1 MEVISLCP
9 LPVAPLVWQLQPSR
23 WVLTV
28 VTKATFR
35 LEPGVVSLAPSP
47 EPILDEDSH
56 WDDDPAR
63 SVVAPADLV
72 PFKLRADVVLVGSAH
87 ARNGQ
92 PVRSLVAR
100 MSVGRIDKSIEVV
113 CPRIR
118 TQSGE
123 VREGKRWTRMSLSY
137 ERAAGGPDTDNPVG
151 VSPAGP
157 RDPYGQLP
165 LPSLQPPGFSL
176 QGDRLPPPV
185 GFGPVAASWPAR
197 RSKLGRGAP
206 EGREWARTP
215 FGEGFDPAYFQVAPA
230 DQQLDAIRVDE
241 RFTLENMHPRHPLLV
256 TSLPGT
262 RPRARIELSGAA
274 PREIALSPDTLWI
287 DTDRAICTVTYRAKV
302 DVEHPDQQGRVL
314 VAITKG
320 DQAVPWAKLAPPAA
334 PLSSPPPPPAAPVSA
349 SAILVP
355 SAPPSA
361 ARVPPAPLSGGRPAA
376 SSGGKASGPAGG
388 KVAVSSGGKVAV
400 SPGERPGAPKGEAPL
415 VRWGQMADTAD
426 EEPPDSEVD
435 VEITLTESPAE
446 LLDRTGPLRAITR
459 PVSAISG
466 DPAALPFQPAPPG
479 WQSPAASPSR
489 PGLAAP
495 PGPVADWTATP
506 AFGAPA
512 GPPVTLSAAGSAPPV
527 FGLPPEPPPVAPP
540 PLLTSPAWAPL
551 SASASA
557 APLPPAPVPPPL
569 LAAPPSDG
577 AFGLLEASN
586 AAARVLESGARSES
600 RPPPEPAPRAEAEHR
615 QSVPAPEGVA
625 VELVWLDIA
634 AGPLLAQ
641 HPVFARQR
649 AFVDKAPADK
659 APADKAPADKAPA
672 DKAAGGAPDAAALEL
687 ITRAHAYEVLSRC
700 APSALGALESAIEA
714 AEEESPPSPA
724 LVLVTGTLELCLDE
738 VKMLEAVV
746 AAASPL
752 ASSDKKLKETLDVAT
767 EALKSPMLG
776 MPDFAQGLS
785 ARIRDA
791 WTKANRLLP
800 PDHLAACT
808 ERLLL
813 EQRSYQRRE
822 LLDDTW
828 IRALLSGAA
837 GEAPVPTYLPAR
849 IAKRLPLYRRFPA
862 RVLGEVVWQQDQY
875 ETCPVALR
883 VLALGRLPPRTRL
896 RGARERSPELTRK
909 Q

>member
-1 MEVISLCP
+1 
-9 LPVAPLVWQLQPSR
+9 
-23 WVLTV
+23 
-28 VTKATFR
+28 
-35 LEPGVVSLAPSP
+35 
-47 EPILDEDSH
+47 
-56 WDDDPAR
+56 
-63 SVVAPADLV
+63 
-72 PFKLRADVVLVGSAH
+72 
-87 ARNGQ
+87 
-92 PVRSLVAR
+92 
-100 MSVGRIDKSIEVV
+100 
-113 CPRIR
+113 
-118 TQSGE
+118 
-123 VREGKRWTRMSLSY
+123 
-137 ERAAGGPDTDNPVG
+137 
-151 VSPAGP
+151 
-157 RDPYGQLP
+157 
-165 LPSLQPPGFSL
+165 
-176 QGDRLPPPV
+176 
-185 GFGPVAASWPAR
+185 
-197 RSKLGRGAP
+197 
-206 EGREWARTP
+206 
-215 FGEGFDPAYFQVAPA
+215 
-230 DQQLDAIRVDE
+230 VDE
-241 RFTLENMHPRHPLLV
+241 RFTLENLHPRHPLLV

-274 PREIALSPDTLWI
+274 PREIALIPDTLWI
-287 DTDRAICTVTYRAKV
+287 DTDRSICTVTYRAKV
-302 DVEHPDQQGRVL
+302 DVEHPEQQGRVL
-314 VAITKG
+314 VATAKG
-320 DQAVPWAKLAPPAA
+320 DQTIPWAKLAPPA
-334 PLSSPPPPPAAPVSA
+334 PSMSSPPPPSMSSPPPPPAAPMLA

-355 SAPPSA
+355 AAPPSA
-361 ARVPPAPLSGGRPAA
+361 ARVPPAPLSGARPAA
-376 SSGGKASGPAGG
+376 SSGGKAGSAGG

-400 SPGERPGAPKGEAPL
+400 SPGERPGARKHEAPP
-415 VRWGQMADTAD
+415 VRSGPMADTAD

-446 LLDRTGPLRAITR
+446 LLDRTGPLRPITR

-495 PGPVADWTATP
+495 PGPVADWSATP
-506 AFGAPA
+506 AFGAPVA
-512 GPPVTLSAAGSAPPV
+512 PPGTLSAAGNAPPV
-527 FGLPPEPPPVAPP
+527 FGLPPEPAPVAPP

-551 SASASA
+551 SAAASA

-569 LAAPPSDG
+569 LSAPPSDG

-586 AAARVLESGARSES
+586 AAARVIEPGSPRADP
-600 RPPPEPAPRAEAEHR
+600 RPTLDPPPRAEMESR
-615 QSVPAPEGVA
+615 QSALASDGVA
-625 VELVWLDIA
+625 VELVWLDPG
-634 AGPLLAQ
+634 AGPLLAH

-649 AFVDKAPADK
+649 ALVDRAPAEKDPADGASGGAGDKAPSDK
-659 APADKAPADKAPA
+659 ASADRAP
-672 DKAAGGAPDAAALEL
+672 GGAPDAAALEL

-700 APSALGALESAIEA
+700 TPSALGALESAIEA

-776 MPDFAQGLS
+776 MPEFAQGLS
-785 ARIRDA
+785 ARVRDA

-800 PDHLAACT
+800 PDHLSACT

-828 IRALLSGAA
+828 IRALLSGAG

-875 ETCPVALR
+875 ETCPVAIR

-896 RGARERSPELTRK
+896 RGARERSPELPRK